1 MKLKQLMDFE
11 MDKNKKS
18 SLQVKAVK
26 ALAGFL
32 ILMFLLT
39 ILSRAADS
47 LTIAK
52 VTASAATGG
61 VISHNIEVDGN
72 ITPNKDIAISTSANI
87 KIASVEAT
95 EGKTV
100 KKGDLLI
107 QLDPADLKKKLLQ
120 AQKELQVAK
129 ATASDKKANE
139 AIAADTKSK
148 SLQRTY
154 EDYNQTVADANDSVS
169 KAKSDMNEA
178 WNAYNTYKNSN
189 SNSGETDTTV
199 SDSLK
204 KTVEEK
210 QLAYDKAVTN
220 LDGVEKDIEADV
232 QKEIEKASVN
242 ESGNPITLTQEEKQ
256 KIREQVNARPEN
268 VSLLQNAND
277 QINTAKDAL
286 TEAENALSAY
296 NEQQNNSSSAS
307 YDEQLKTLYD
317 DYKAKEEA
325 YNEAVK
331 QRQSTIQS
339 ANRTLEDAK
348 APENVDTATALTAN
362 DDLEE
367 KQLAV
372 DELQKVMDVNGKITA
387 PSDGLI
393 TKVNVTTGETT
404 TEDTAIRISDQSAGY
419 KFTATLDK
427 ASAKYL
433 SKDDK
438 VIKSP
443 MTLAVIEGLIR
454 IAIFFI
460 YIVAISQMK
469 DIQRVF
475 MYHGAEHKTINCI
488 EHGAELTPE
497 NAAKYS
503 RLHKRCGTSF
513 LLIVMVV
520 SIICFMFIR
529 VDNMALKIVLR
540 VILVPV
546 IAGVSF
552 EIIQWAGRSES
563 CLVNIVSKPGLMLQ
577 KLTTREPDLEM
588 LEVAIASIEAIY
600 DWRQF
605 QAENRAAADGNS
617 QKTDRSNAGVSQ
629 P

>member
-1 MKLKQLMDFE
+1 MQLKQLMDFE

-107 QLDPADLKKKLLQ
+107 QLDTADLKKKLLQ

-232 QKEIEKASVN
+232 RKEIDKAEEASKD
-242 ESGNPITLTQEEKQ
+242 ESGNSTLTQEDKQ

-438 VIKSP
+438 V
-443 MTLAVIEGLIR
+443 TLDLGNGTTVEGLTVQSIDVSAEDKNSYELTVSIPAKVKKLGSIATLKVEKASKKYDTCVPLGALHSDGDKYYVYVINEKDTILGTETAVDKVQVDFLDKNNEQAAIEGSFSWGQQFVLTSSKTLR
-454 IAIFFI
+454 NG
-460 YIVAISQMK
+460 
-469 DIQRVF
+469 DRV
-475 MYHGAEHKTINCI
+475 
-488 EHGAELTPE
+488 
-497 NAAKYS
+497 
-503 RLHKRCGTSF
+503 RLVEG
-513 LLIVMVV
+513 
-520 SIICFMFIR
+520 
-529 VDNMALKIVLR
+529 
-540 VILVPV
+540 
-546 IAGVSF
+546 
-552 EIIQWAGRSES
+552 E
-563 CLVNIVSKPGLMLQ
+563 
-577 KLTTREPDLEM
+577 
-588 LEVAIASIEAIY
+588 
-600 DWRQF
+600 
-605 QAENRAAADGNS
+605 
-617 QKTDRSNAGVSQ
+617 
-629 P
+629 

>member
-11 MDKNKKS
+11 MDKNEKS

-107 QLDPADLKKKLLQ
+107 QLDTADLKKKLLQ

-148 SLQRTY
+148 SLQRSY

-169 KAKSDMNEA
+169 KAESDMNEA

-199 SDSLK
+199 SDSLE

-210 QLAYDKAVTN
+210 QLAYDKAVAN
-220 LDGVEKDIEADV
+220 LDGVEKVIEEDV
-232 QKEIEKASVN
+232 QKEIEKAKVDEHN
-242 ESGNPITLTQEEKQ
+242 NPVTLTPEGEQ

-348 APENVDTATALTAN
+348 APENVDTATALTEN

-438 VIKSP
+438 V
-443 MTLAVIEGLIR
+443 TLDLGNGTTVEGLTVQSIDVSAEDKNSYELTVSIPAKVKKLGSIATLKVEKASKKYDTCVPLGALHSDGDKYYVYVINEKDTILGTETAVDKVQVDILDKNNEQAAIEGSFSWGQQFVLTSSKTLR
-454 IAIFFI
+454 NG
-460 YIVAISQMK
+460 
-469 DIQRVF
+469 DRV
-475 MYHGAEHKTINCI
+475 
-488 EHGAELTPE
+488 
-497 NAAKYS
+497 
-503 RLHKRCGTSF
+503 RLVEG
-513 LLIVMVV
+513 
-520 SIICFMFIR
+520 
-529 VDNMALKIVLR
+529 
-540 VILVPV
+540 
-546 IAGVSF
+546 
-552 EIIQWAGRSES
+552 E
-563 CLVNIVSKPGLMLQ
+563 
-577 KLTTREPDLEM
+577 
-588 LEVAIASIEAIY
+588 
-600 DWRQF
+600 
-605 QAENRAAADGNS
+605 
-617 QKTDRSNAGVSQ
+617 
-629 P
+629 

>member
-242 ESGNPITLTQEEKQ
+242 ESGNPVTLTQEDKQ

-268 VSLLQNAND
+268 VSMLQNAND

-296 NEQQNNSSSAS
+296 NEQQNNSSSAN

-438 VIKSP
+438 V
-443 MTLAVIEGLIR
+443 TLDLGNGTTVEGLTVQSIDVSAEDKNSYELTVSIPAKVKKLGSIATLKVEKASKKYDTCVPLGALHSDGDKYYVYVINEKDTILGTETAVDKVQVDILDKNNEQAAIEGSFSWGQQFVLTSSKTLR
-454 IAIFFI
+454 NG
-460 YIVAISQMK
+460 
-469 DIQRVF
+469 DRV
-475 MYHGAEHKTINCI
+475 
-488 EHGAELTPE
+488 
-497 NAAKYS
+497 
-503 RLHKRCGTSF
+503 RLVEG
-513 LLIVMVV
+513 
-520 SIICFMFIR
+520 
-529 VDNMALKIVLR
+529 
-540 VILVPV
+540 
-546 IAGVSF
+546 
-552 EIIQWAGRSES
+552 E
-563 CLVNIVSKPGLMLQ
+563 
-577 KLTTREPDLEM
+577 
-588 LEVAIASIEAIY
+588 
-600 DWRQF
+600 
-605 QAENRAAADGNS
+605 
-617 QKTDRSNAGVSQ
+617 
-629 P
+629 

>member
-107 QLDPADLKKKLLQ
+107 QLDTADLKKKLLQ

-199 SDSLK
+199 SDSLE

-210 QLAYDKAVTN
+210 QLAYDKAVAN

-232 QKEIEKASVN
+232 QKEIKKAEEASKD
-242 ESGNPITLTQEEKQ
+242 ESGNPITLTQEDKQ

-419 KFTATLDK
+419 KFIATLDK
-427 ASAKYL
+427 ANAKYL

-438 VIKSP
+438 V
-443 MTLAVIEGLIR
+443 TLDLGNGTTVEGLMVQSIDVSAEDKNSYELTVSIPAKVKKLGSIATLKVEKASKKYDTCVPLGALHSDGDKYYVYVINEKDTILGTETAVDKVQVDILDKNNEQAAIEGSFSWGQKFVLTSSKTLR
-454 IAIFFI
+454 NG
-460 YIVAISQMK
+460 
-469 DIQRVF
+469 DRV
-475 MYHGAEHKTINCI
+475 
-488 EHGAELTPE
+488 
-497 NAAKYS
+497 
-503 RLHKRCGTSF
+503 RLVEG
-513 LLIVMVV
+513 
-520 SIICFMFIR
+520 
-529 VDNMALKIVLR
+529 
-540 VILVPV
+540 
-546 IAGVSF
+546 
-552 EIIQWAGRSES
+552 E
-563 CLVNIVSKPGLMLQ
+563 
-577 KLTTREPDLEM
+577 
-588 LEVAIASIEAIY
+588 
-600 DWRQF
+600 
-605 QAENRAAADGNS
+605 
-617 QKTDRSNAGVSQ
+617 
-629 P
+629 

>member
-11 MDKNKKS
+11 KDKNKKS

-438 VIKSP
+438 V
-443 MTLAVIEGLIR
+443 TLDLGNGTTVEGLTVQSIDVSAEDKNSYELTVSIPAKVKKLGSIATLKVEKASKKYDTCVPLGALHSDGDKYYVYVINEKDTILGTETAVDKVQVDILDKNNEQAAIEGSFSWGQQFVLTSSKTLR
-454 IAIFFI
+454 NG
-460 YIVAISQMK
+460 
-469 DIQRVF
+469 DRV
-475 MYHGAEHKTINCI
+475 
-488 EHGAELTPE
+488 
-497 NAAKYS
+497 
-503 RLHKRCGTSF
+503 RLVEG
-513 LLIVMVV
+513 
-520 SIICFMFIR
+520 
-529 VDNMALKIVLR
+529 
-540 VILVPV
+540 
-546 IAGVSF
+546 
-552 EIIQWAGRSES
+552 E
-563 CLVNIVSKPGLMLQ
+563 
-577 KLTTREPDLEM
+577 
-588 LEVAIASIEAIY
+588 
-600 DWRQF
+600 
-605 QAENRAAADGNS
+605 
-617 QKTDRSNAGVSQ
+617 
-629 P
+629 

>member
-107 QLDPADLKKKLLQ
+107 QLDTADLKKKLLQ

-438 VIKSP
+438 V
-443 MTLAVIEGLIR
+443 TLDLGNGTTVEGLTVQSIDVSVEDKNSYELTVSIPAKVKKLGSIATLKVEKASKKYDTCVPLGALHSDGDKYYVYVINEKDTILGTETAVDKVQVDILDKNNEQAAIEGSFSWGQQFVLTSSKTLR
-454 IAIFFI
+454 NG
-460 YIVAISQMK
+460 
-469 DIQRVF
+469 DRV
-475 MYHGAEHKTINCI
+475 
-488 EHGAELTPE
+488 
-497 NAAKYS
+497 
-503 RLHKRCGTSF
+503 RLVEG
-513 LLIVMVV
+513 
-520 SIICFMFIR
+520 
-529 VDNMALKIVLR
+529 
-540 VILVPV
+540 
-546 IAGVSF
+546 
-552 EIIQWAGRSES
+552 E
-563 CLVNIVSKPGLMLQ
+563 
-577 KLTTREPDLEM
+577 
-588 LEVAIASIEAIY
+588 
-600 DWRQF
+600 
-605 QAENRAAADGNS
+605 
-617 QKTDRSNAGVSQ
+617 
-629 P
+629 

>member
-107 QLDPADLKKKLLQ
+107 QLDTDDLKKKLLQ

-139 AIAADTKSK
+139 AIAADTKTK
-148 SLQRTY
+148 SLQRSY

-169 KAKSDMNEA
+169 KAESDMNEA

-199 SDSLK
+199 SDSLE

-210 QLAYDKAVTN
+210 QLAYDKAVAN
-220 LDGVEKDIEADV
+220 LDGVEKDIEAAV
-232 QKEIEKASVN
+232 
-242 ESGNPITLTQEEKQ
+242 QEEIKKAEGDSQDEEQ

-268 VSLLQNAND
+268 VSKLQDAND
-277 QINTAKDAL
+277 EINKAKDAL

-348 APENVDTATALTAN
+348 APENVDTATALTEN

-438 VIKSP
+438 V
-443 MTLAVIEGLIR
+443 TLDLGNGTTVEGLTVQSIDVSAEDKNSYELTVSIPAKVKKLGSIATLKVEKASKKYDTCVPLGALHSDGDKYYVYVINEKDTILGTETAVDKVQVDILDKNNEQAAIEGSFSWGQQFVLTSSKTLR
-454 IAIFFI
+454 NG
-460 YIVAISQMK
+460 
-469 DIQRVF
+469 DRV
-475 MYHGAEHKTINCI
+475 
-488 EHGAELTPE
+488 
-497 NAAKYS
+497 
-503 RLHKRCGTSF
+503 RLVEG
-513 LLIVMVV
+513 
-520 SIICFMFIR
+520 
-529 VDNMALKIVLR
+529 
-540 VILVPV
+540 
-546 IAGVSF
+546 
-552 EIIQWAGRSES
+552 E
-563 CLVNIVSKPGLMLQ
+563 
-577 KLTTREPDLEM
+577 
-588 LEVAIASIEAIY
+588 
-600 DWRQF
+600 
-605 QAENRAAADGNS
+605 
-617 QKTDRSNAGVSQ
+617 
-629 P
+629 

>member
-107 QLDPADLKKKLLQ
+107 QLDTADLKKKLLQ

-199 SDSLK
+199 SDSLE

-210 QLAYDKAVTN
+210 QLAYDKAVAN

-232 QKEIEKASVN
+232 QKEIKKAEEASKD
-242 ESGNPITLTQEEKQ
+242 ESGNPITLTQEDKQ

-419 KFTATLDK
+419 KFIATLDK

-438 VIKSP
+438 V
-443 MTLAVIEGLIR
+443 TLDLGNGTTVEGLMVQSIDVSAEDKNSYELTVSIPAKVNKLGSIATLKVEKASKKYDTCVPLGALHSDGDKYYVYVINEKDTILGTETAVDKVQVDILDKNNEQAAIEGSFSWGQKFVLTSSKTLR
-454 IAIFFI
+454 NG
-460 YIVAISQMK
+460 
-469 DIQRVF
+469 DRV
-475 MYHGAEHKTINCI
+475 
-488 EHGAELTPE
+488 
-497 NAAKYS
+497 
-503 RLHKRCGTSF
+503 RLVEG
-513 LLIVMVV
+513 
-520 SIICFMFIR
+520 
-529 VDNMALKIVLR
+529 
-540 VILVPV
+540 
-546 IAGVSF
+546 
-552 EIIQWAGRSES
+552 E
-563 CLVNIVSKPGLMLQ
+563 
-577 KLTTREPDLEM
+577 
-588 LEVAIASIEAIY
+588 
-600 DWRQF
+600 
-605 QAENRAAADGNS
+605 
-617 QKTDRSNAGVSQ
+617 
-629 P
+629 

>member
-107 QLDPADLKKKLLQ
+107 QLDTADLKKKLLQ

-139 AIAADTKSK
+139 AIAADMKTK
-148 SLQRTY
+148 SLQRSY

-199 SDSLK
+199 SDFLE

-210 QLAYDKAVTN
+210 QLAYDKAVAN
-220 LDGVEKDIEADV
+220 LDGVEKVIEE
-232 QKEIEKASVN
+232 EIKKAEEASKD
-242 ESGNPITLTQEEKQ
+242 ESGNPITLTQGEKQ
-256 KIREQVNARPEN
+256 KIRERVNA
-268 VSLLQNAND
+268 SLMQDA
-277 QINTAKDAL
+277 NTAKDAL

-348 APENVDTATALTAN
+348 APENVDTATALTEN

-438 VIKSP
+438 V
-443 MTLAVIEGLIR
+443 TLDLGNGTTVEGLTVQSIDVSAEDKNSYELTVSIPAKVKKLGSIATLKVEKASKKYDTCVPLGALHSDGDKYYVYVINEKDTILGTETAVDKVQVDILDKNNEQAAIEGSFSWGQQFVLTSSKTLR
-454 IAIFFI
+454 NG
-460 YIVAISQMK
+460 
-469 DIQRVF
+469 DRV
-475 MYHGAEHKTINCI
+475 
-488 EHGAELTPE
+488 
-497 NAAKYS
+497 
-503 RLHKRCGTSF
+503 RLVEG
-513 LLIVMVV
+513 
-520 SIICFMFIR
+520 
-529 VDNMALKIVLR
+529 
-540 VILVPV
+540 
-546 IAGVSF
+546 
-552 EIIQWAGRSES
+552 E
-563 CLVNIVSKPGLMLQ
+563 
-577 KLTTREPDLEM
+577 
-588 LEVAIASIEAIY
+588 
-600 DWRQF
+600 
-605 QAENRAAADGNS
+605 
-617 QKTDRSNAGVSQ
+617 
-629 P
+629 

>member
-100 KKGDLLI
+100 KKGDVLI
-107 QLDPADLKKKLLQ
+107 QLDMDDLKTKLLK
-120 AQKELQVAK
+120 AQKDLAVAQ

-148 SLQRTY
+148 SLQRSY

-169 KAKSDMNEA
+169 KAESDMNEA

-232 QKEIEKASVN
+232 QKEIKKAEEASKD
-242 ESGNPITLTQEEKQ
+242 ESGNPITLTQEDKQ

-438 VIKSP
+438 V
-443 MTLAVIEGLIR
+443 TLDLGNGTTVEGLMVQSIDVSAEDKNSYELTVSIPAKVKKLGSIATLKVEKASKKYDTCVPLGALHSDGDKYYVYVINEKDTILGTETAVDKVQVDILDKNNEQAAIEGSFSWGQKFVLTSSKTLR
-454 IAIFFI
+454 NG
-460 YIVAISQMK
+460 
-469 DIQRVF
+469 DRV
-475 MYHGAEHKTINCI
+475 
-488 EHGAELTPE
+488 
-497 NAAKYS
+497 
-503 RLHKRCGTSF
+503 RLVEG
-513 LLIVMVV
+513 
-520 SIICFMFIR
+520 
-529 VDNMALKIVLR
+529 
-540 VILVPV
+540 
-546 IAGVSF
+546 
-552 EIIQWAGRSES
+552 E
-563 CLVNIVSKPGLMLQ
+563 
-577 KLTTREPDLEM
+577 
-588 LEVAIASIEAIY
+588 
-600 DWRQF
+600 
-605 QAENRAAADGNS
+605 
-617 QKTDRSNAGVSQ
+617 
-629 P
+629 

>member
-129 ATASDKKANE
+129 TTASDKKANE

-154 EDYNQTVADANDSVS
+154 EDYNQTVADDSVS

-232 QKEIEKASVN
+232 QK
-242 ESGNPITLTQEEKQ
+242 
-256 KIREQVNARPEN
+256 
-268 VSLLQNAND
+268 
-277 QINTAKDAL
+277 AKC
-286 TEAENALSAY
+286 
-296 NEQQNNSSSAS
+296 Q
-307 YDEQLKTLYD
+307 
-317 DYKAKEEA
+317 
-325 YNEAVK
+325 
-331 QRQSTIQS
+331 
-339 ANRTLEDAK
+339 
-348 APENVDTATALTAN
+348 
-362 DDLEE
+362 
-367 KQLAV
+367 
-372 DELQKVMDVNGKITA
+372 
-387 PSDGLI
+387 
-393 TKVNVTTGETT
+393 
-404 TEDTAIRISDQSAGY
+404 
-419 KFTATLDK
+419 
-427 ASAKYL
+427 
-433 SKDDK
+433 
-438 VIKSP
+438 
-443 MTLAVIEGLIR
+443 
-454 IAIFFI
+454 
-460 YIVAISQMK
+460 
-469 DIQRVF
+469 
-475 MYHGAEHKTINCI
+475 
-488 EHGAELTPE
+488 
-497 NAAKYS
+497 
-503 RLHKRCGTSF
+503 
-513 LLIVMVV
+513 
-520 SIICFMFIR
+520 
-529 VDNMALKIVLR
+529 
-540 VILVPV
+540 
-546 IAGVSF
+546 
-552 EIIQWAGRSES
+552 
-563 CLVNIVSKPGLMLQ
+563 
-577 KLTTREPDLEM
+577 
-588 LEVAIASIEAIY
+588 
-600 DWRQF
+600 
-605 QAENRAAADGNS
+605 
-617 QKTDRSNAGVSQ
+617 
-629 P
+629 

>member
-107 QLDPADLKKKLLQ
+107 QLDTADLKKKLLQ

-199 SDSLK
+199 SDSLE

-210 QLAYDKAVTN
+210 QLAYDKAVAN

-232 QKEIEKASVN
+232 QKEIKKAEEASKD
-242 ESGNPITLTQEEKQ
+242 ESGNPIALTQEDKQ

-438 VIKSP
+438 V
-443 MTLAVIEGLIR
+443 TLDLGNGTTVEGLTVQSIDVSAEDKNSYELTVSIPAKVKKLGSIATLKVEKASKKYDTCVPLGALHSDGDKYYVYVINEKDTILGTETAVDKVQVDILDKNNEQAAIEGSFSWGQQFVLTSSKTLR
-454 IAIFFI
+454 NG
-460 YIVAISQMK
+460 
-469 DIQRVF
+469 DRV
-475 MYHGAEHKTINCI
+475 
-488 EHGAELTPE
+488 
-497 NAAKYS
+497 
-503 RLHKRCGTSF
+503 RLVEG
-513 LLIVMVV
+513 
-520 SIICFMFIR
+520 
-529 VDNMALKIVLR
+529 
-540 VILVPV
+540 
-546 IAGVSF
+546 
-552 EIIQWAGRSES
+552 E
-563 CLVNIVSKPGLMLQ
+563 
-577 KLTTREPDLEM
+577 
-588 LEVAIASIEAIY
+588 
-600 DWRQF
+600 
-605 QAENRAAADGNS
+605 
-617 QKTDRSNAGVSQ
+617 
-629 P
+629 

>member
-107 QLDPADLKKKLLQ
+107 QLDTADLKKKLLQ

-232 QKEIEKASVN
+232 RKEIDKAEEASKD
-242 ESGNPITLTQEEKQ
+242 ESGNSTLTQEDKQ

-438 VIKSP
+438 V
-443 MTLAVIEGLIR
+443 TLDLGNGTTVEGLTVQSIDVSAEDKNSYELTVSIPAKVKKLGSIATLKVEKASKKYDTCVPLGALHSDGDKYYVYVINEKDTILGTETAVDKVQVDILDKNNEQAAIEGSFSWGQQVVLTSSKTLR
-454 IAIFFI
+454 NG
-460 YIVAISQMK
+460 
-469 DIQRVF
+469 DRV
-475 MYHGAEHKTINCI
+475 
-488 EHGAELTPE
+488 
-497 NAAKYS
+497 
-503 RLHKRCGTSF
+503 RLVEG
-513 LLIVMVV
+513 
-520 SIICFMFIR
+520 
-529 VDNMALKIVLR
+529 
-540 VILVPV
+540 
-546 IAGVSF
+546 
-552 EIIQWAGRSES
+552 E
-563 CLVNIVSKPGLMLQ
+563 
-577 KLTTREPDLEM
+577 
-588 LEVAIASIEAIY
+588 
-600 DWRQF
+600 
-605 QAENRAAADGNS
+605 
-617 QKTDRSNAGVSQ
+617 
-629 P
+629 

>member
-95 EGKTV
+95 EGKNV

-107 QLDPADLKKKLLQ
+107 QLDTDDLKKKLLQ

-148 SLQRTY
+148 SLQRSY

-169 KAKSDMNEA
+169 KAKSAMNEA

-199 SDSLK
+199 RDSLE

-210 QLAYDKAVTN
+210 QLAYDKAVAN

-232 QKEIEKASVN
+232 QKEIDKASVD
-242 ESGNPITLTQEEKQ
+242 ESNNPVTLTQEDKQ

-339 ANRTLEDAK
+339 ADRTLEDAK
-348 APENVDTATALTAN
+348 APENVDTATALTEN

-438 VIKSP
+438 V
-443 MTLAVIEGLIR
+443 TLNLGNGTTVEGLTVQSIDVSAEDKNSYELTVSIPAKVKKLGSIATLKVEKASKKYDTCVPLGALHSDGDKYYVYVINEKDTILGTETAVDKVQVDILDKNNEQAAIEGSFSWGQQFVLTSSKTLR
-454 IAIFFI
+454 NG
-460 YIVAISQMK
+460 
-469 DIQRVF
+469 DRV
-475 MYHGAEHKTINCI
+475 
-488 EHGAELTPE
+488 
-497 NAAKYS
+497 
-503 RLHKRCGTSF
+503 RLVEG
-513 LLIVMVV
+513 
-520 SIICFMFIR
+520 
-529 VDNMALKIVLR
+529 
-540 VILVPV
+540 
-546 IAGVSF
+546 
-552 EIIQWAGRSES
+552 E
-563 CLVNIVSKPGLMLQ
+563 
-577 KLTTREPDLEM
+577 
-588 LEVAIASIEAIY
+588 
-600 DWRQF
+600 
-605 QAENRAAADGNS
+605 
-617 QKTDRSNAGVSQ
+617 
-629 P
+629 

>member
-107 QLDPADLKKKLLQ
+107 QLDTADLKKKLLK

-199 SDSLK
+199 SDSLE

-232 QKEIEKASVN
+232 QKEIKKAEEGTD
-242 ESGNPITLTQEEKQ
+242 ESGNPITLTQEDKQ

-339 ANRTLEDAK
+339 ANRTLEYAK
-348 APENVDTATALTAN
+348 APENVDTATALTEN

-438 VIKSP
+438 V
-443 MTLAVIEGLIR
+443 TLDLGNGTTVEGLTVQSIDVSAEDKNSYELTVSIPAKVKKLGSIATLKVEKASKKYDTCVPLGALHSDGDKYYVYVINEKDTILGTETAVDKVQVDILDKNNEQAAIEGSFSWGQQFVLTSSKTLR
-454 IAIFFI
+454 NG
-460 YIVAISQMK
+460 
-469 DIQRVF
+469 DRV
-475 MYHGAEHKTINCI
+475 
-488 EHGAELTPE
+488 
-497 NAAKYS
+497 
-503 RLHKRCGTSF
+503 RLVEG
-513 LLIVMVV
+513 
-520 SIICFMFIR
+520 
-529 VDNMALKIVLR
+529 
-540 VILVPV
+540 
-546 IAGVSF
+546 
-552 EIIQWAGRSES
+552 E
-563 CLVNIVSKPGLMLQ
+563 
-577 KLTTREPDLEM
+577 
-588 LEVAIASIEAIY
+588 
-600 DWRQF
+600 
-605 QAENRAAADGNS
+605 
-617 QKTDRSNAGVSQ
+617 
-629 P
+629 

>member
-61 VISHNIEVDGN
+61 VINHNIEVDGN

-107 QLDPADLKKKLLQ
+107 QLDTADLKKKLLQ

-199 SDSLK
+199 SDSLE

-232 QKEIEKASVN
+232 QKEIKKAEEASKD
-242 ESGNPITLTQEEKQ
+242 ESGNPITLTQEDKQ

-348 APENVDTATALTAN
+348 APENVDTATALTEN

-438 VIKSP
+438 V
-443 MTLAVIEGLIR
+443 TLDLGNGTTVEGLTVQSIDVSAEDKNSYELTVSIPAKVKKLGSIATLKVDKASKKYDTCVPLGALHSDGDKYYVYVINEKDTILGTETAVDKVQVDILDKNNEQAAIEGSFSWGQQFVLTSSKTLR
-454 IAIFFI
+454 NG
-460 YIVAISQMK
+460 
-469 DIQRVF
+469 DRV
-475 MYHGAEHKTINCI
+475 
-488 EHGAELTPE
+488 
-497 NAAKYS
+497 
-503 RLHKRCGTSF
+503 RLVEG
-513 LLIVMVV
+513 
-520 SIICFMFIR
+520 
-529 VDNMALKIVLR
+529 
-540 VILVPV
+540 
-546 IAGVSF
+546 
-552 EIIQWAGRSES
+552 E
-563 CLVNIVSKPGLMLQ
+563 
-577 KLTTREPDLEM
+577 
-588 LEVAIASIEAIY
+588 
-600 DWRQF
+600 
-605 QAENRAAADGNS
+605 
-617 QKTDRSNAGVSQ
+617 
-629 P
+629 

>member
-95 EGKTV
+95 EGKNV

-107 QLDPADLKKKLLQ
+107 QLDTADLKKKLLQ

-199 SDSLK
+199 SDSLE

-210 QLAYDKAVTN
+210 QLAYDKAVAN
-220 LDGVEKDIEADV
+220 LDGVEKVIEE
-232 QKEIEKASVN
+232 EIKKAEEASKD
-242 ESGNPITLTQEEKQ
+242 ESGNSTLTQEKKQ
-256 KIREQVNARPEN
+256 KIREQVNA
-268 VSLLQNAND
+268 SLMQDA
-277 QINTAKDAL
+277 NTAKDAL

-438 VIKSP
+438 V
-443 MTLAVIEGLIR
+443 TLDLGNGTTVEGLTVQSIDVSAEDKNSYELTVSIPAKVKKLGSIATLKVEKASKKYDTCVPLGALHSDGDKYYVYVINEKDTILGTETAVDKVQVDILDKNNEQAAIEGSFSWGQQFVLTSSKTLR
-454 IAIFFI
+454 NG
-460 YIVAISQMK
+460 
-469 DIQRVF
+469 DRV
-475 MYHGAEHKTINCI
+475 
-488 EHGAELTPE
+488 
-497 NAAKYS
+497 
-503 RLHKRCGTSF
+503 RLVEG
-513 LLIVMVV
+513 
-520 SIICFMFIR
+520 
-529 VDNMALKIVLR
+529 
-540 VILVPV
+540 
-546 IAGVSF
+546 
-552 EIIQWAGRSES
+552 E
-563 CLVNIVSKPGLMLQ
+563 
-577 KLTTREPDLEM
+577 
-588 LEVAIASIEAIY
+588 
-600 DWRQF
+600 
-605 QAENRAAADGNS
+605 
-617 QKTDRSNAGVSQ
+617 
-629 P
+629 

>member
-18 SLQVKAVK
+18 SLQVKAVT

-107 QLDPADLKKKLLQ
+107 QLDTADLKKKLLQ

-199 SDSLK
+199 SDSLE

-232 QKEIEKASVN
+232 QKEIKKAEEGTD
-242 ESGNPITLTQEEKQ
+242 ESGNSITLTQEDKQ

-348 APENVDTATALTAN
+348 APENVDTATALTEN

-438 VIKSP
+438 V
-443 MTLAVIEGLIR
+443 TLDLGNGTTVEGLTVQSIDVSAEDKNSYELTVSIPAKVKKLGSIATLKVEKASKKYDTCVPLGALHSDGDKYYVYVINEKDTILGTETAVDKVQVDILDKNNEQAAIEGSFSWGQQFVLTSSKTLR
-454 IAIFFI
+454 NG
-460 YIVAISQMK
+460 
-469 DIQRVF
+469 DRV
-475 MYHGAEHKTINCI
+475 
-488 EHGAELTPE
+488 
-497 NAAKYS
+497 
-503 RLHKRCGTSF
+503 RLVEG
-513 LLIVMVV
+513 
-520 SIICFMFIR
+520 
-529 VDNMALKIVLR
+529 
-540 VILVPV
+540 
-546 IAGVSF
+546 
-552 EIIQWAGRSES
+552 E
-563 CLVNIVSKPGLMLQ
+563 
-577 KLTTREPDLEM
+577 
-588 LEVAIASIEAIY
+588 
-600 DWRQF
+600 
-605 QAENRAAADGNS
+605 
-617 QKTDRSNAGVSQ
+617 
-629 P
+629 

>member
-107 QLDPADLKKKLLQ
+107 QLDTADLKKKLLQ

-199 SDSLK
+199 SDSLE

-210 QLAYDKAVTN
+210 QLAYDKAVAN
-220 LDGVEKDIEADV
+220 LDGVEKVIEEDV
-232 QKEIEKASVN
+232 QKEIEIEKAKVDEHN
-242 ESGNPITLTQEEKQ
+242 NPVTLTPEGEQ
-256 KIREQVNARPEN
+256 KIREQVNARPKN

-348 APENVDTATALTAN
+348 APENVDTATALTEN

-438 VIKSP
+438 V
-443 MTLAVIEGLIR
+443 TLDLGNGTTVEGLTVQSIDVSAEDKNSYELTVSIPAKVKKLGSIATLKVEKASKKYDTCVPLGALHSDGDKYYVYVINEKDTILGTETAVDKVQVDILDKNNEQAAIEGSFSWGQQFVLTSSKTLR
-454 IAIFFI
+454 NG
-460 YIVAISQMK
+460 
-469 DIQRVF
+469 DRV
-475 MYHGAEHKTINCI
+475 
-488 EHGAELTPE
+488 
-497 NAAKYS
+497 
-503 RLHKRCGTSF
+503 RLVEG
-513 LLIVMVV
+513 
-520 SIICFMFIR
+520 
-529 VDNMALKIVLR
+529 
-540 VILVPV
+540 
-546 IAGVSF
+546 
-552 EIIQWAGRSES
+552 E
-563 CLVNIVSKPGLMLQ
+563 
-577 KLTTREPDLEM
+577 
-588 LEVAIASIEAIY
+588 
-600 DWRQF
+600 
-605 QAENRAAADGNS
+605 
-617 QKTDRSNAGVSQ
+617 
-629 P
+629 

>member
-232 QKEIEKASVN
+232 WKEIDKAEEASKD
-242 ESGNPITLTQEEKQ
+242 ESGNSTLTQEDKQ

-438 VIKSP
+438 V
-443 MTLAVIEGLIR
+443 TLDLGNGTTVEGLTVQSIDVSAEDKNSYELTVSIPAKVKKLGSIATLKVEKASKKYDTCVPLGALHSDGDKYYVYVINEKDTILGTETAVDKVQVDILDKNNEQAAIEGSFSWGQQFVLTSSKTLR
-454 IAIFFI
+454 NG
-460 YIVAISQMK
+460 
-469 DIQRVF
+469 DRV
-475 MYHGAEHKTINCI
+475 
-488 EHGAELTPE
+488 
-497 NAAKYS
+497 
-503 RLHKRCGTSF
+503 RLVEG
-513 LLIVMVV
+513 
-520 SIICFMFIR
+520 
-529 VDNMALKIVLR
+529 
-540 VILVPV
+540 
-546 IAGVSF
+546 
-552 EIIQWAGRSES
+552 E
-563 CLVNIVSKPGLMLQ
+563 
-577 KLTTREPDLEM
+577 
-588 LEVAIASIEAIY
+588 
-600 DWRQF
+600 
-605 QAENRAAADGNS
+605 
-617 QKTDRSNAGVSQ
+617 
-629 P
+629 

>member
-107 QLDPADLKKKLLQ
+107 QLDTADLKKKLLQ

-232 QKEIEKASVN
+232 RKEIDKAEEASKD
-242 ESGNPITLTQEEKQ
+242 ESGNSTLTQENKQ
-256 KIREQVNARPEN
+256 KNREQVNARPEN

-438 VIKSP
+438 V
-443 MTLAVIEGLIR
+443 TLDLGNGTTVEGLTVQSIDVSAEDKNSYELTVSIPAKVKKLGSIATLKVEKASKKYDTCVPLGALHSDGDKYYVYVINEKDTILGTETAVDKVQVDILDKNNEQAAIEGSFSWGQQFVLTSSKTLR
-454 IAIFFI
+454 NG
-460 YIVAISQMK
+460 
-469 DIQRVF
+469 DRV
-475 MYHGAEHKTINCI
+475 
-488 EHGAELTPE
+488 
-497 NAAKYS
+497 
-503 RLHKRCGTSF
+503 RLVEG
-513 LLIVMVV
+513 
-520 SIICFMFIR
+520 
-529 VDNMALKIVLR
+529 
-540 VILVPV
+540 
-546 IAGVSF
+546 
-552 EIIQWAGRSES
+552 E
-563 CLVNIVSKPGLMLQ
+563 
-577 KLTTREPDLEM
+577 
-588 LEVAIASIEAIY
+588 
-600 DWRQF
+600 
-605 QAENRAAADGNS
+605 
-617 QKTDRSNAGVSQ
+617 
-629 P
+629 

>member
-107 QLDPADLKKKLLQ
+107 QLDTADLKKKLLQ

-154 EDYNQTVADANDSVS
+154 EDYNQKVADANDSVS

-199 SDSLK
+199 RDSLE

-232 QKEIEKASVN
+232 QKEIKKAEEASKD
-242 ESGNPITLTQEEKQ
+242 ESGNLITLTQEEKQ

-307 YDEQLKTLYD
+307 YDEQLKTLYN

-438 VIKSP
+438 V
-443 MTLAVIEGLIR
+443 TLDLGNGTTVEGLTVQSIDVSAEDKNSYELTVSIPAKVKKLGSIATLKVEKASKKYDTCVPLGALHSDGDKYYVYVINEKDTILGTETAVDKVQVDILDKNNEQAAIEGSFSWGQQFVLTSSKTLR
-454 IAIFFI
+454 NG
-460 YIVAISQMK
+460 
-469 DIQRVF
+469 DRV
-475 MYHGAEHKTINCI
+475 
-488 EHGAELTPE
+488 
-497 NAAKYS
+497 
-503 RLHKRCGTSF
+503 RLVEG
-513 LLIVMVV
+513 
-520 SIICFMFIR
+520 
-529 VDNMALKIVLR
+529 
-540 VILVPV
+540 
-546 IAGVSF
+546 
-552 EIIQWAGRSES
+552 E
-563 CLVNIVSKPGLMLQ
+563 
-577 KLTTREPDLEM
+577 
-588 LEVAIASIEAIY
+588 
-600 DWRQF
+600 
-605 QAENRAAADGNS
+605 
-617 QKTDRSNAGVSQ
+617 
-629 P
+629 

>member
-199 SDSLK
+199 SDSLE

-232 QKEIEKASVN
+232 QKEIKKAEEGKD
-242 ESGNPITLTQEEKQ
+242 ESGNPITLTQEDKQ

-307 YDEQLKTLYD
+307 YDEQLKTLYN

-438 VIKSP
+438 V
-443 MTLAVIEGLIR
+443 TLDLGNGTTVEGLTVQSIDVSAEDKNSYELTVSIPAKVKKLGSIATLKVEKASKKYDTCVPLGALHSDGDKYYVYVINEKDTILGTETAVDKVQVDILDKNNEQAAIEGSFSWGLQFVLTSSKTLR
-454 IAIFFI
+454 NG
-460 YIVAISQMK
+460 
-469 DIQRVF
+469 DRV
-475 MYHGAEHKTINCI
+475 
-488 EHGAELTPE
+488 
-497 NAAKYS
+497 
-503 RLHKRCGTSF
+503 RLVEG
-513 LLIVMVV
+513 
-520 SIICFMFIR
+520 
-529 VDNMALKIVLR
+529 
-540 VILVPV
+540 
-546 IAGVSF
+546 
-552 EIIQWAGRSES
+552 E
-563 CLVNIVSKPGLMLQ
+563 
-577 KLTTREPDLEM
+577 
-588 LEVAIASIEAIY
+588 
-600 DWRQF
+600 
-605 QAENRAAADGNS
+605 
-617 QKTDRSNAGVSQ
+617 
-629 P
+629 

>member
-95 EGKTV
+95 EGKNV

-107 QLDPADLKKKLLQ
+107 QLDTADLKKKLLQ

-148 SLQRTY
+148 SLQRSY

-169 KAKSDMNEA
+169 KAESDMNEA

-199 SDSLK
+199 SDSLE

-232 QKEIEKASVN
+232 QEEIKKAEEASKD

-307 YDEQLKTLYD
+307 YDEQLKTLYN

-438 VIKSP
+438 V
-443 MTLAVIEGLIR
+443 TLDLGNGTTVEGLTVQSIDVSAEDKNSYELTVSIPAKVKKLGSIATLKVEKASKKYDTCVPLGALHSDGDKYYVYVINEKDTILGTETAVDKVQVDILDKNNEQAAIEGSFSWGQQFVLTSSKTLR
-454 IAIFFI
+454 NG
-460 YIVAISQMK
+460 
-469 DIQRVF
+469 DRV
-475 MYHGAEHKTINCI
+475 
-488 EHGAELTPE
+488 
-497 NAAKYS
+497 
-503 RLHKRCGTSF
+503 RLVEG
-513 LLIVMVV
+513 
-520 SIICFMFIR
+520 
-529 VDNMALKIVLR
+529 
-540 VILVPV
+540 
-546 IAGVSF
+546 
-552 EIIQWAGRSES
+552 E
-563 CLVNIVSKPGLMLQ
+563 
-577 KLTTREPDLEM
+577 
-588 LEVAIASIEAIY
+588 
-600 DWRQF
+600 
-605 QAENRAAADGNS
+605 
-617 QKTDRSNAGVSQ
+617 
-629 P
+629 

>member
-107 QLDPADLKKKLLQ
+107 QLDTADLKKKLLQ

-199 SDSLK
+199 SDSLE

-210 QLAYDKAVTN
+210 QLAYDKAVAN

-232 QKEIEKASVN
+232 QKEIKKAEEASKD
-242 ESGNPITLTQEEKQ
+242 ESGNPITLTQEDKQ

-438 VIKSP
+438 V
-443 MTLAVIEGLIR
+443 TLDLGNGTTVEGLTVQSIDVSAEDKNSYELTVSIPAKVKKLGSIATLKVEKASKKYDTCVPLGALHSDGDKYYVYVINEKDTILGTETAVDKVQVDILDKNNEQAAIEGSFSWGQQFVLT
-454 IAIFFI
+454 
-460 YIVAISQMK
+460 SSK
-469 DIQRVF
+469 TQRNGDRV
-475 MYHGAEHKTINCI
+475 
-488 EHGAELTPE
+488 
-497 NAAKYS
+497 
-503 RLHKRCGTSF
+503 RLVEG
-513 LLIVMVV
+513 
-520 SIICFMFIR
+520 
-529 VDNMALKIVLR
+529 
-540 VILVPV
+540 
-546 IAGVSF
+546 
-552 EIIQWAGRSES
+552 E
-563 CLVNIVSKPGLMLQ
+563 
-577 KLTTREPDLEM
+577 
-588 LEVAIASIEAIY
+588 
-600 DWRQF
+600 
-605 QAENRAAADGNS
+605 
-617 QKTDRSNAGVSQ
+617 
-629 P
+629 

>member
-11 MDKNKKS
+11 VDKNKKS

-95 EGKTV
+95 VGKTV

-107 QLDPADLKKKLLQ
+107 QLDTDDLKKKMLQ

-139 AIAADTKSK
+139 AIAANTKSK
-148 SLQRTY
+148 SLQRSY
-154 EDYNQTVADANDSVS
+154 EDYNQTVADANNSVS

-199 SDSLK
+199 RDSLE

-210 QLAYDKAVTN
+210 QLAYDKAVAN
-220 LDGVEKDIEADV
+220 LDGVEKVIEE
-232 QKEIEKASVN
+232 EIKKAEEASPKD
-242 ESGNPITLTQEEKQ
+242 ESGNSTLTPEKKQ
-256 KIREQVNARPEN
+256 KIREQVNA
-268 VSLLQNAND
+268 SLMQDA
-277 QINTAKDAL
+277 NTAKDAL
-286 TEAENALSAY
+286 EEAKNALSAY
-296 NEQQNNSSSAS
+296 NEQQNNSNSAS
-307 YDEQLKTLYD
+307 YDEQLKTLYN

-372 DELQKVMDVNGKITA
+372 DKLQKVMDVDGKITA

-438 VIKSP
+438 V
-443 MTLAVIEGLIR
+443 TLDLGKGTTVEGLTVQSIDVSAEDKNSYELTVSIPAKVKKLGSIATLKVEKASKKYDTCVPLGALHSDGGKYYVYVINEKDTILGTETAVDKVQVDILDKNNEQAAIEGSFSWGQKFVLTSSKTLR
-454 IAIFFI
+454 NG
-460 YIVAISQMK
+460 
-469 DIQRVF
+469 DRV
-475 MYHGAEHKTINCI
+475 
-488 EHGAELTPE
+488 
-497 NAAKYS
+497 
-503 RLHKRCGTSF
+503 RLVEG
-513 LLIVMVV
+513 
-520 SIICFMFIR
+520 
-529 VDNMALKIVLR
+529 
-540 VILVPV
+540 
-546 IAGVSF
+546 
-552 EIIQWAGRSES
+552 E
-563 CLVNIVSKPGLMLQ
+563 
-577 KLTTREPDLEM
+577 
-588 LEVAIASIEAIY
+588 
-600 DWRQF
+600 
-605 QAENRAAADGNS
+605 
-617 QKTDRSNAGVSQ
+617 
-629 P
+629 

>member
-107 QLDPADLKKKLLQ
+107 QLDTADLKKKLLQ

-199 SDSLK
+199 SDSLE

-242 ESGNPITLTQEEKQ
+242 ESGNPITLPQEEKQ

-348 APENVDTATALTAN
+348 APENVDTATALTEN

-438 VIKSP
+438 V
-443 MTLAVIEGLIR
+443 TLDLGNGTTVEGLTVQSIDVSAEDKNSYELTVSIPAKVKKLGSIATLKVEKASKKYDTCVPLGALHSDGDKYYVYVINEKDTILGTETAVDKVQVDILDKNNEQAAIEGSFSWGQQFVLTSSKTLR
-454 IAIFFI
+454 NG
-460 YIVAISQMK
+460 
-469 DIQRVF
+469 DRV
-475 MYHGAEHKTINCI
+475 
-488 EHGAELTPE
+488 
-497 NAAKYS
+497 
-503 RLHKRCGTSF
+503 RLVEG
-513 LLIVMVV
+513 
-520 SIICFMFIR
+520 
-529 VDNMALKIVLR
+529 
-540 VILVPV
+540 
-546 IAGVSF
+546 
-552 EIIQWAGRSES
+552 E
-563 CLVNIVSKPGLMLQ
+563 
-577 KLTTREPDLEM
+577 
-588 LEVAIASIEAIY
+588 
-600 DWRQF
+600 
-605 QAENRAAADGNS
+605 
-617 QKTDRSNAGVSQ
+617 
-629 P
+629 

>member
-107 QLDPADLKKKLLQ
+107 QLDTADLKKKLLQ

-199 SDSLK
+199 SDSLE

-210 QLAYDKAVTN
+210 QLAYDKAVAN

-232 QKEIEKASVN
+232 QKEIKKAEEASKD
-242 ESGNPITLTQEEKQ
+242 ESGNPITLTQEDKQ

-438 VIKSP
+438 V
-443 MTLAVIEGLIR
+443 TLDLGNGTTVEGLMVQSIDVSAEDKNSYELTVSIPAKVKKLGSIATLKVEKASKKYDTCVPLGALHSDGDKYYVYVINEKDTILGTETAVDKVQVDILDKNNEQAAIEGSFSWGQQFVLTSSKTLR
-454 IAIFFI
+454 NG
-460 YIVAISQMK
+460 
-469 DIQRVF
+469 DRV
-475 MYHGAEHKTINCI
+475 
-488 EHGAELTPE
+488 
-497 NAAKYS
+497 
-503 RLHKRCGTSF
+503 RLVEG
-513 LLIVMVV
+513 
-520 SIICFMFIR
+520 
-529 VDNMALKIVLR
+529 
-540 VILVPV
+540 
-546 IAGVSF
+546 
-552 EIIQWAGRSES
+552 E
-563 CLVNIVSKPGLMLQ
+563 
-577 KLTTREPDLEM
+577 
-588 LEVAIASIEAIY
+588 
-600 DWRQF
+600 
-605 QAENRAAADGNS
+605 
-617 QKTDRSNAGVSQ
+617 
-629 P
+629 

>member
-107 QLDPADLKKKLLQ
+107 QLDTADLKKKLLK

-199 SDSLK
+199 SDSLE

-232 QKEIEKASVN
+232 QKEIKKAEEGTD
-242 ESGNPITLTQEEKQ
+242 ESGNPITLTQEDKQ

-348 APENVDTATALTAN
+348 APENVDTATALAEN

-438 VIKSP
+438 V
-443 MTLAVIEGLIR
+443 TLDLGNGTTVEGLTVQSIDVSAEDKNSYELTVSIPAKVKKLGSIATLKVEKASKKYDTCVPLGALHSDGDKYYVYVINEKDTILGTETAVDKVQVDILDKNNEQAAIEGSFSWGQQFVLTSSKTLR
-454 IAIFFI
+454 NG
-460 YIVAISQMK
+460 
-469 DIQRVF
+469 DRV
-475 MYHGAEHKTINCI
+475 
-488 EHGAELTPE
+488 
-497 NAAKYS
+497 
-503 RLHKRCGTSF
+503 RLVEG
-513 LLIVMVV
+513 
-520 SIICFMFIR
+520 
-529 VDNMALKIVLR
+529 
-540 VILVPV
+540 
-546 IAGVSF
+546 
-552 EIIQWAGRSES
+552 E
-563 CLVNIVSKPGLMLQ
+563 
-577 KLTTREPDLEM
+577 
-588 LEVAIASIEAIY
+588 
-600 DWRQF
+600 
-605 QAENRAAADGNS
+605 
-617 QKTDRSNAGVSQ
+617 
-629 P
+629 

>member
-107 QLDPADLKKKLLQ
+107 QLDTADLKKKLLK

-199 SDSLK
+199 RDFLE

-220 LDGVEKDIEADV
+220 LDGVEKGIEADV
-232 QKEIEKASVN
+232 QKEIKKAEEASKD
-242 ESGNPITLTQEEKQ
+242 ESGNPITLTPEVEQ

-387 PSDGLI
+387 SSDGLI

-438 VIKSP
+438 V
-443 MTLAVIEGLIR
+443 TLDLGNGTTVEGLTVQSIDVSAEDKNSYELTVSIPAKVKKLGSIATLKVEKASKKYDTCVPLGALHSDGDKYYVYVINEKDTILGTETAVDKVQVDILDKNNEQAAIEGSFSWGQQFVLTSSKTLR
-454 IAIFFI
+454 NG
-460 YIVAISQMK
+460 
-469 DIQRVF
+469 DRV
-475 MYHGAEHKTINCI
+475 
-488 EHGAELTPE
+488 
-497 NAAKYS
+497 
-503 RLHKRCGTSF
+503 RLVEG
-513 LLIVMVV
+513 
-520 SIICFMFIR
+520 
-529 VDNMALKIVLR
+529 
-540 VILVPV
+540 
-546 IAGVSF
+546 
-552 EIIQWAGRSES
+552 E
-563 CLVNIVSKPGLMLQ
+563 
-577 KLTTREPDLEM
+577 
-588 LEVAIASIEAIY
+588 
-600 DWRQF
+600 
-605 QAENRAAADGNS
+605 
-617 QKTDRSNAGVSQ
+617 
-629 P
+629 